1 MSLMGWF
8 SRRARSAGALD
19 EDSAGFSR
27 QEATRPIRPGAN
39 AHADDV
45 AGTARTNPPEPGKRR
60 TDRMEQRERLY
71 GVVREAMVRAGVLSS
86 SYKFKVLSLDPRGG
100 QFIVMM
106 DLARDYGRDSMRLS
120 EIEVMIAQTAKM
132 RFNILVS
139 AVYWRMNDHVAIGV
153 PTVRPQQVA
162 PVAAP
167 AAAAR
172 VVGQPVNAGRAAPPS
187 QAEPAALRVTVPV
200 PKSGNRHEPLQADE
214 IEAFK
219 RALMESIN
227 NKRAEAAARMEAQ
240 TEQALRREEELTQ
253 LKAKG
258 ISWRGRSTAR
268 LTGYEDTE
276 AMEPFEQNTEEGE
289 RSPGLSATQFGELH

>member
-8 SRRARSAGALD
+8 SRRARSADAMD
-19 EDSAGFSR
+19 EDSAGLSR
-27 QEATRPIRPGAN
+27 QEPTRPARQGENAYAQDAAGAP
-39 AHADDV
+39 
-45 AGTARTNPPEPGKRR
+45 RTPAETGKRK
-60 TDRMEQRERLY
+60 TDRVEQRERLY

-106 DLARDYGRDSMRLS
+106 DLARDYGRDSTRLS

-139 AVYWRMNDHVAIGV
+139 AVYWRLNDHVAIGV
-153 PTVRPQQVA
+153 PTARPQ
-162 PVAAP
+162 P
-167 AAAAR
+167 ASHA
-172 VVGQPVNAGRAAPPS
+172 VEPHVVNAGRAAPQAS
-187 QAEPAALRVTVPV
+187 HAEPAAPRVAIPV

-227 NKRAEAAARMEAQ
+227 NKRAEAAARVEAQ
-240 TEQALRREEELTQ
+240 TEKALRREEELTE

-258 ISWRGRSTAR
+258 VSWRGRSTAR

-276 AMEPFEQNTEEGE
+276 AMEPFDPHPDEGE

>member
-1 MSLMGWF
+1 M
-8 SRRARSAGALD
+8 D
-19 EDSAGFSR
+19 EDSTGFSR
-27 QEATRPIRPGAN
+27 QEATRPVRQGAN
-39 AHADDV
+39 AHADDL
-45 AGTARTNPPEPGKRR
+45 AGTARVNPPEPGKRR

-120 EIEVMIAQTAKM
+120 EIEVMVAQTAKM

-153 PTVRPQQVA
+153 PTARPQ
-162 PVAAP
+162 PVVPAT
-167 AAAAR
+167 AAAVA
-172 VVGQPVNAGRAAPPS
+172 VPVIEQPVNAGRAAP
-187 QAEPAALRVTVPV
+187 QVHAEPAAARVAVPT
-200 PKSGNRHEPLQADE
+200 PKSGNRHEPLQPDE

-253 LKAKG
+253 IKAKG

-276 AMEPFEQNTEEGE
+276 AMEPFDHSTEEGE